1 MWARVLLFFGLALPA
16 AAQPADPA
24 GFVAALYRPY
34 LAARHEAGPL
44 GSESG
49 IRATFSPALAAL
61 LIRDQRGAAR
71 RGEVGC
77 VDADPFVAGQDYQLS
92 GLQVRIEQRGA
103 QAAAVRASFRNFG
116 RPTRLRYRLIRA
128 GDGWRIDDIQGR
140 DSLRARLRACL
151 K

>member
-1 MWARVLLFFGLALPA
+1 MWARVLLCCGLALPA

-34 LAARHEAGPL
+34 LADRNEAGPL
-44 GSESG
+44 GSEAS

-61 LIRDQRGAAR
+61 LIRDQRRAAR
-71 RGEVGC
+71 LGEIGC
-77 VDADPFVAGQDYQLS
+77 IDADPFVEGQDYQLS

-103 QAAAVRASFRNFG
+103 QGAMVRASFRNIG
-116 RPTRLRYRLIRA
+116 RPTTLRYRLIRA
-128 GDGWRIDDIQGR
+128 GDGWRIDDIRGR
-140 DSLRARLRACL
+140 DSLRTRLRACL